1 MSKKGKTQYIF
12 CDSTYNIILNYIIVS
27 SESCIDKNMF
37 NISMNLSTKS
47 CIDGLPCIKYQ
58 FEIDDLQNIFKNSR
72 IKDIDKKLLLQF
84 DDYIYNNQVL
94 DFYYRPKFSYFLP
107 QNKFYINKEYSII
120 IRYEDSDNI
129 GFLDFI
135 NSFNIQDESS
145 LLVNKKSIIHKKE
158 LIHNK
163 YQIEF
168 IVKSELLGV
177 HNIIIY
183 PAKINKQLIKKV
195 IIPLKFYQ

>member
-27 SESCIDKNMF
+27 SESCIDKTMF
-37 NISMNLSTKS
+37 NISMNLSTES